1 MTVHYCTTA
10 QLNKRNKFCIK
21 LKQESDTMIHE
32 RRLRF
37 MRKLTVEL

>member
-10 QLNKRNKFCIK
+10 QLNKRNKLCIK
-21 LKQESDTMIHE
+21 LKQESDTMIYE

-37 MRKLTVEL
+37 MRELTVEL

>member
-10 QLNKRNKFCIK
+10 QLNKTKEINSAFK
-21 LKQESDTMIHE
+21 LKQESDTMIYE

-37 MRKLTVEL
+37 YA